1 MSMGEKVLGVLRE
14 GMKDIQKNERMIGL
28 RKYNMIA

>member
-1 MSMGEKVLGVLRE
+1 MKMEEKVLGVLRE
-14 GMKDIQKNERMIGL
+14 GMKDIQENERMIGL